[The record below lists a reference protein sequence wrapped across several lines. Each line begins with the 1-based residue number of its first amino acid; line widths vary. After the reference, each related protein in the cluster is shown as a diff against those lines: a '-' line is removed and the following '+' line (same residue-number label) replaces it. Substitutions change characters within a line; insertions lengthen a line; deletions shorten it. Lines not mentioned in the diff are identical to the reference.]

1 MVELIE
7 IIVLLVGFF
16 VAWNIGANDAADSIG
31 VSVGARIMKYKKAII
46 FVVVL
51 AFIGAMLEGGKVGST
66 VGTGIVKPAPGS
78 TVNPLI
84 SVPLATIGALLAAG
98 TWMLFA
104 SIKGLPISV
113 TQSMVGSVIGAGLV
127 VTMMVPTLG
136 ASVQYGKL
144 GTIGISWV
152 TNPALAALFGYLLF
166 RTVNFAL
173 KRVKNLILLN
183 RIFSIIVLV
192 AAAYGAYTLGANDL
206 STLTGVLNG
215 YGAFGG
221 QTYAVAIFAM
231 AALTLGAFMFSK
243 NVVQTVG
250 SGITGLDPRSAFAS
264 QFGAALSVWFFV
276 QLTIPVSSSQAL
288 IGSIAG
294 VGLVKGAETVN
305 KKNLGRIGLIWVLT
319 PFVTIGLSFL
329 FGWLLVSAFPGVAA

>member
-7 IIVLLVGFF
+7 IIVLIVGFF
-16 VAWNIGANDAADSIG
+16 VAWNIGANDAADSVG
-31 VSVGARIMKYKKAII
+31 VSVGARIMRYRRAII
-46 FVVVL
+46 FVV
-51 AFIGAMLEGGKVGST
+51 AFALIGAMLEGGKVGGT
-66 VGTGIVKPAPGS
+66 VGTGIIKPAPGG
-78 TVNPLI
+78 VNPLI
-84 SVPLATIGALLAAG
+84 TAPLATIGALLAAG
-98 TWMLFA
+98 IWMLFA
-104 SIKGLPISV
+104 STQGLPISV

-127 VTMMVPTLG
+127 ITMLG
-136 ASVQYGKL
+136 LAAGATVEFGKL

-152 TNPALAALFGYLLF
+152 TNPALAALFGFLLF
-166 RTVNFAL
+166 KVVNSAL

-183 RIFSIIVLV
+183 RIFSVIVLS

-221 QTYAVAIFAM
+221 QTYAVAVFAM
-231 AALTLGAFMFSK
+231 IALTLGAIMFSK

-294 VGLVKGAETVN
+294 VGLVKGAKTVN
-305 KKNLGRIGLIWVLT
+305 KKNLRRIFLIWVLT
-319 PFVTIGLSFL
+319 PFVTIGISFL
-329 FGWLLVSAFPGVAA
+329 LGWLLVSAFPGVAA